1 MPEAGLSPTRS
12 AFLELKEE
20 RQLVREGFEFL
31 DEKRVILA
39 QEMLKRLDQWRTARD
54 RYDELHEQA
63 AAALARALGRHG
75 FDGLGIYPVLRMEDA
90 TVTLKD
96 HRFLGVHLLDGRF
109 EAWPV
114 KGDAGKERRQ
124 CPPAV
129 NPSPEAE
136 RCREAFSALV
146 PLAVELAVMRASLER
161 LIREY
166 IRTERRARALENVLL
181 PEIENSLRFMD
192 EQLEAMDQEEAIRV
206 RNAGR

>member
-1 MPEAGLSPTRS
+1 MPESGLSPTRS

-39 QEMLKRLDQWRTARD
+39 QEMLRRLEAWREARD
-54 RYDELHEQA
+54 RYDALHDTA

-75 FDGLGIYPVLRMEDA
+75 LDGLGIYPVVRLEEA
-90 TVTLKD
+90 SVALQE
-96 HRFLGVHLLDGRF
+96 HRFLGVNLLDGAF
-109 EAWPV
+109 
-114 KGDAGKERRQ
+114 DAGRNDRLVP
-124 CPPAV
+124 PPAV

-146 PLAVELAVMRASLER
+146 PLAFEMAVMRASLER
-161 LIREY
+161 LVAEY

-181 PEIENSLRFMD
+181 PEIEGSLRFMD

-206 RNAGR
+206 RNAAR

>member
-1 MPEAGLSPTRS
+1 MAEQGLSPSRS

-39 QEMLKRLDQWRTARD
+39 QEMLKRLAAWRALRD
-54 RYDELHEQA
+54 RYDALHETA

-75 FDGLGIYPVLRMEDA
+75 LDGLGIYPVLRMDKGKTSIKE
-90 TVTLKD
+90 T
-96 HRFLGVHLLDGRF
+96 RFLGVNLLDGGF
-109 EAWPV
+109 HPGWEEKDKPL
-114 KGDAGKERRQ
+114 
-124 CPPAV
+124 PAV

-146 PLAVELAVMRASLER
+146 PLAVELAIMRASLER
-161 LIREY
+161 LVREY

-181 PEIENSLRFMD
+181 PEIEGSLRFMD

-206 RNAGR
+206 RNAGK